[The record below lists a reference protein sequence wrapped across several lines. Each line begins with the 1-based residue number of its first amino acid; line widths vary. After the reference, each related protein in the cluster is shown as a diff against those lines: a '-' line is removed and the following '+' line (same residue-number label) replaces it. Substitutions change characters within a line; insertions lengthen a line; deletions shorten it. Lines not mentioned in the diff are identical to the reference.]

1 MRKLIRRLRYLT
13 RRRGFEAELAE
24 EMEFHRALKAQ
35 ELGAGG
41 GMGNM
46 TLAREEARE
55 VWLAPW
61 LESFWRD
68 LVFGVRM
75 LRRQPGFTL
84 LALLALGST
93 VGINTSLF
101 TVFNAVALRPWP
113 VKDPSR
119 VVNMFHIVAAD
130 AGRNRPAGTA
140 GFSIAESRYLSEHA
154 RTLSGV
160 IAMRGA
166 GPLKLDG
173 TPVSFVFHV
182 SGGYFST
189 LGVGMERG
197 RGFLAEEDRAGAPEA
212 VAVIGHA
219 LWQNRMGGDP
229 QIIGR
234 RIRLENVPFTVV
246 GVTPPDFVGTWTDK
260 PLTTDVWIPLASMAL
275 LRPNDPS
282 VMPFLTSPDYCC
294 SQMAGRLAPGAS
306 RQQAQAEVSLLL
318 KQFSAGASDS
328 RPVLLTGTAMLAN
341 PGFKRKATSLLVLMF
356 LAVTLVLLLACA
368 NIGNLLLARAA
379 ARRQE
384 IAVRLSLGAGRMRL
398 IRQLLVESM
407 TLAVTAAGFGLLTAF
422 WLPGLVVR
430 QLTDSVVPRLA
441 PDWNVLFYT
450 TALAALSCMAFGLAP
465 ALHATRGEVA
475 GALKNQARLPS
486 VRLSLRG
493 VLLAAQVAISVMLLA
508 GAGLL
513 LRGVQLARKLDPGF
527 DFRGVRVISMDLPA
541 DAYSGP
547 RMGAFTR
554 ALTDGLRSVATL
566 PPWGLAGDAPLSN
579 GRTYTSFRMPG
590 EEASH
595 DRMVAFHAVT
605 SGYFDVLRIPV
616 VAGRNL
622 RSEDSGGLVTL
633 INETA
638 AKRYW
643 PNGAVGQILVAGTER
658 REIVGVVRDAATT
671 SLGQVEPTLYWPIEG
686 RWTPV
691 VLVRSGTAAT
701 AQKIEAVVKQ
711 IEPRAE
717 VKTAPLEQN
726 FESAVQPAVIGAGIA
741 GALGALAL
749 LLASVGMSGVFG
761 YAVRQRTRE
770 IGIRMALGAQP
781 REVVWLVIGSSLRA
795 LGAGLAAG
803 VAGAVGIS
811 RLIAHQ
817 FYGVDPLD
825 AAAYA
830 AVLLLLAAAATVATA
845 GPARRAT
852 RLDAV
857 AALRWD

>member
-1 MRKLIRRLRYLT
+1 
-13 RRRGFEAELAE
+13 
-24 EMEFHRALKAQ
+24 
-35 ELGAGG
+35 
-41 GMGNM
+41 
-46 TLAREEARE
+46 
-55 VWLAPW
+55 
-61 LESFWRD
+61 
-68 LVFGVRM
+68 
-75 LRRQPGFTL
+75 
-84 LALLALGST
+84 
-93 VGINTSLF
+93 
-101 TVFNAVALRPWP
+101 
-113 VKDPSR
+113 
-119 VVNMFHIVAAD
+119 
-130 AGRNRPAGTA
+130 
-140 GFSIAESRYLSEHA
+140 
-154 RTLSGV
+154 
-160 IAMRGA
+160 
-166 GPLKLDG
+166 
-173 TPVSFVFHV
+173 
-182 SGGYFST
+182 
-189 LGVGMERG
+189 
-197 RGFLAEEDRAGAPEA
+197 
-212 VAVIGHA
+212 
-219 LWQNRMGGDP
+219 
-229 QIIGR
+229 
-234 RIRLENVPFTVV
+234 
-246 GVTPPDFVGTWTDK
+246 
-260 PLTTDVWIPLASMAL
+260 
-275 LRPNDPS
+275 
-282 VMPFLTSPDYCC
+282 
-294 SQMAGRLAPGAS
+294 
-306 RQQAQAEVSLLL
+306 
-318 KQFSAGASDS
+318 
-328 RPVLLTGTAMLAN
+328 
-341 PGFKRKATSLLVLMF
+341 
-356 LAVTLVLLLACA
+356 
-368 NIGNLLLARAA
+368 
-379 ARRQE
+379 
-384 IAVRLSLGAGRMRL
+384 
-398 IRQLLVESM
+398 
-407 TLAVTAAGFGLLTAF
+407 
-422 WLPGLVVR
+422 
-430 QLTDSVVPRLA
+430 
-441 PDWNVLFYT
+441 
-450 TALAALSCMAFGLAP
+450 
-465 ALHATRGEVA
+465 
-475 GALKNQARLPS
+475 
-486 VRLSLRG
+486 
-493 VLLAAQVAISVMLLA
+493 
-508 GAGLL
+508 
-513 LRGVQLARKLDPGF
+513 
-527 DFRGVRVISMDLPA
+527 
-541 DAYSGP
+541 
-547 RMGAFTR
+547 MGAFTR